1 MYKTKKKCYNY
12 NIIRSSISIATK
24 KEGEVLRAGQ
34 YLKMDKQY
42 LYLVLTRTG
51 TIISKSIG
59 FITGKQYTHVSIASD
74 IHLTDMYSFCRDKKD
89 MPLPANF
96 NREDINTEVFGACKT
111 IPSEVYRI
119 PVTNEQMKRYR
130 DVIRHF
136 IVNRESYTYN
146 IGALLPMALHIPYR
160 FRNKFV
166 CSVWVGF
173 VLGKSGVEHNIKKHP
188 SLVEPEDFR
197 SIAGAEL
204 IFRGDLKK
212 YRSFIAEK
220 GIAAEVFRIDGG
232 KAV

>member
-1 MYKTKKKCYNY
+1 MEQ
-12 NIIRSSISIATK
+12 A
-24 KEGEVLRAGQ
+24 V
-34 YLKMDKQY
+34 KMETQH

-51 TIISKSIG
+51 TKFSKLIG
-59 FITGKQYTHVSIASD
+59 FVTGKQYTHVSIASD
-74 IHLTDMYSFCRDKKD
+74 ILLTDMYSFCRDKKE

-119 PVTNEQMKRYR
+119 PVTDEQMKRYN

-136 IVNRESYTYN
+136 IVNREVYTYN
-146 IGALLPMALHIPYR
+146 IGALLPMALHIPHD

-204 IFRGDLKK
+204 IYRGDLKK
-212 YRSFIAEK
+212 YRSFISEA
-220 GIAAEVFRIDGG
+220 
-232 KAV
+232 